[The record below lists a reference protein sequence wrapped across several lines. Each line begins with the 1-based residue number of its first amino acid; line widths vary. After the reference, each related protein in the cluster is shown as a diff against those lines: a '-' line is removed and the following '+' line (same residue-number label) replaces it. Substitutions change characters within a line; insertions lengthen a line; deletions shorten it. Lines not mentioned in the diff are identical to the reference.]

1 MKLFTLAAV
10 ALASL
15 TLSSAAIAG
24 DDCTDPVADWQ
35 PREVLRQQLEQR
47 GWTVQ
52 RIKVDDGCYEV
63 KGVDKKG
70 NAFKAKYA
78 PASLRIRKLEIKFDD
93 EGDPTDYLDQSAGQP
108 ADATAHIQNTPE
120 KSHE

>member
-1 MKLFTLAAV
+1 MKSLTFAV
-10 ALASL
+10 AVLAGL
-15 TLSSAAIAG
+15 ILSGPVLADD

-63 KGVDKKG
+63 RGVDNSG
-70 NAFKAKYA
+70 NAFKAKYE
-78 PASLRIRKLEIKFDD
+78 PASLRVIKMKTKPGKGEGSGDD
-93 EGDPTDYLDQSAGQP
+93 SDKKHT
-108 ADATAHIQNTPE
+108 
-120 KSHE
+120 KKVK

>member
-1 MKLFTLAAV
+1 MKPLIFIGI

-15 TLSSAAIAG
+15 IFSDAALA
-24 DDCTDPVADWQ
+24 DDHCTDPVADWQ

-63 KGVDKKG
+63 KGVDQNG

-78 PASLRIRKLEIKFDD
+78 PASLLIRKLEIKLNHG
-93 EGDPTDYLDQSAGQP
+93 GDAAEYMNQSPHQKAR
-108 ADATAHIQNTPE
+108 
-120 KSHE
+120 